1 VDAVFGRTFAGE
13 IGDHGVGFRGGAEGE
28 AFAAVPGVGFRLGG
42 VTDQWRDLSRPPL
55 SETPLRRAL
64 TTAPAPAWRRLDLV
78 ASTGSTNADLAVR
91 ARAGEPE
98 GAVLVTDHQTAGRGR
113 RDRTWSSPPRA
124 GLAVSVL
131 LRPSAPPD
139 RWSWLT
145 LMAGVAVTDA
155 LIHTCGL
162 PATLKWPND
171 VLVPVPGEAEP
182 GKVAGLLAEM
192 VQSDPGA
199 QISGSAVVLGL
210 GINVSH
216 DVAELPVPTA
226 TSLKLAG
233 SAVTDRDTVLRAVL
247 RALAERY
254 QDFAAGAD
262 RPGSG
267 VAAVYRERCSTIGRR
282 VQAHLPDGTT
292 LVGLA
297 DGVDDDGRLL
307 ILEESDGSVTDR
319 QHALSAGDVV
329 HIRPAEPA

>member
-1 VDAVFGRTFAGE
+1 M
-13 IGDHGVGFRGGAEGE
+13 
-28 AFAAVPGVGFRLGG
+28 
-42 VTDQWRDLSRPPL
+42 
-55 SETPLRRAL
+55 RRAL
-64 TTAPAPAWRRLDLV
+64 TTGPDPAWRSLDLV
-78 ASTGSTNADLAVR
+78 AETGSTNADLAVR

-98 GAVLVTDHQTAGRGR
+98 GAVLVADHQTAGRGR
-113 RDRTWSSPPRA
+113 RDRTWSSPPRT

-131 LRPSAPPD
+131 LRPSSPPEH
-139 RWSWLT
+139 WSWLT

-171 VLVPVPGEAEP
+171 VLVPVPGAAEP

-192 VQSDPGA
+192 VQTDPG
-199 QISGSAVVLGL
+199 SGTGGAVVLGI

-247 RALAERY
+247 RALADGYRE
-254 QDFAAGAD
+254 FGT
-262 RPGSG
+262 GTKG
-267 VAAVYRERCSTIGRR
+267 LAAVYRERCSTIGRR

-307 ILEESDGSVTDR
+307 ILEEADGAVTDR

-329 HIRPAEPA
+329 HIRPVEPA